1 MVWAGL
7 ALSAA
12 LWVALFAVASRDSS
26 SLGRGKV
33 ASDERH
39 VVAFPADDP
48 DTRGQGT
55 NTLEQHPTAT
65 PALLST
71 VRGIDD
77 GVRTD
82 SSSSRRAQTRPTV
95 TPTGAGALVS
105 SSPRPLTKECIEVSK
120 AANGA
125 IAANTRRSFD
135 LTHVINP
142 FATTDVHFLFTLKS
156 ISAAVQHARRN
167 NVSVQVLGITF
178 DNEVIKLPDEVRV
191 LHSHN
196 RWYSLS

>member
-1 MVWAGL
+1 MVWGGL

-12 LWVALFAVASRDSS
+12 LWVALFAVASRDSTA
-26 SLGRGKV
+26 LGGGKV

-48 DTRGQGT
+48 YTHGQGT
-55 NTLEQHPTAT
+55 NTLEQRPSGT
-65 PALLST
+65 PGGQSAVGGT
-71 VRGIDD
+71 DD

-82 SSSSRRAQTRPTV
+82 SRSSWRAQIATTMMPS
-95 TPTGAGALVS
+95 GAGVGASV

-120 AANGA
+120 AADGA
-125 IAANTRRSFD
+125 VAANTRRSFD

-156 ISAAVQHARRN
+156 IAAAVQHARRN

-178 DNEVIKLPDEVRV
+178 DNEVINLPDEVRM
-191 LHSHN
+191 
-196 RWYSLS
+196 